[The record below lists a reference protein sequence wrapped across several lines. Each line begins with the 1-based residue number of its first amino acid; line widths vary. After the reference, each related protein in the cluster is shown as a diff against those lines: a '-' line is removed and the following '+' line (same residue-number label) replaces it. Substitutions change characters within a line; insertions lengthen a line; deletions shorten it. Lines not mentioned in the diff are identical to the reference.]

1 MRESSSLTFLHSQIE
16 ETPSKAATARVLG
29 WHAINPFA
37 EAQTGHY
44 MKQVIMEI
52 RLMCILVFL
61 SCYILLKSHLNQD
74 LSVQK
79 ILRILGKWISR
90 CCNLDTLKDTLGFC
104 SGRSLQELCQSMFL
118 KDCLRLSMHQTAG
131 FSRDALLTSV

>member
-16 ETPSKAATARVLG
+16 ETPSKAATARAPG

-61 SCYILLKSHLNQD
+61 SCYIFLKSHLNQD
-74 LSVQK
+74 VQK

-104 SGRSLQELCQSMFL
+104 LERSLQELCQSMFL
-118 KDCLRLSMHQTAG
+118 KDCLRLSVHQTAG